1 MLDQL
6 LEGAKQSSIETL
18 VPHTGFLVPPGGQLL
33 HKLSGHFDKVNDIAI
48 SEDGRTV
55 ATGISW
61 NNRRIWV

>member
-6 LEGAKQSSIETL
+6 LNGAKESSISTL

-48 SEDGRTV
+48 SSDGQKV
-55 ATGISW
+55 ATGKHESYW
-61 NNRRIWV
+61 